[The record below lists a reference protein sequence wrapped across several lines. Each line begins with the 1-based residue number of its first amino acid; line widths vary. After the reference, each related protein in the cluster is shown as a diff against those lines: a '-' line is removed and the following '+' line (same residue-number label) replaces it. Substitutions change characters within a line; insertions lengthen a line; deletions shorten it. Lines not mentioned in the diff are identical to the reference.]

1 MTSHPVEIRN
11 LGVTI
16 SGRPILRDID
26 LTISSGDVL
35 AVLGANG
42 SGKSTLIKAMLGLIP
57 SSVGDISLYGE
68 PLSRFRS
75 WGRIGYVPQ
84 RSALSQG
91 VVSSAR
97 EVVSSGRLSR
107 RKPFRPPSREDREAV
122 ENALSVVGL
131 ADRGEQPMSTL
142 SGGQQ
147 QRVLIARALAGQ
159 PDLLIMDEPNAG
171 VDLINQQAIANTL
184 RSLAE
189 SGTTLVLVLHELG
202 PFQPWIQRCLVVSE
216 GRVAYSGTADSA
228 PRIESGTHHHRPEP
242 VPPSAH
248 EGLIRGG
255 S

>member
-1 MTSHPVEIRN
+1 MTSPPVEIRD
-11 LGVTI
+11 LDVTI
-16 SGRPILRDID
+16 GGRPILRDID

-42 SGKSTLIKAMLGLIP
+42 SGKSTLIKTLLGLIP
-57 SSVGDISLYGE
+57 SSAGDISLYGE
-68 PLSRFRS
+68 PLSGFSS

-107 RKPFRPPSREDREAV
+107 RKPFRPASRADREAV
-122 ENALSVVGL
+122 ERALSVVGL
-131 ADRGEQPMSTL
+131 ADRGEQPLSTL

-147 QRVLIARALAGQ
+147 QRVLIARALAGE
-159 PDLLIMDEPNAG
+159 PELLIMDEPNAG
-171 VDLINQQAIANTL
+171 VDLINQQAIADTL

-202 PFQPWIQRCLVVSE
+202 PFRPWIQRCLLLSE
-216 GRVAYSGTADSA
+216 GRVAYSGAAESA
-228 PRIESGTHHHRPEP
+228 PTVESGTHHHRSEP
-242 VPPSAH
+242 IPPSAH